1 MNWKKRGYVLCC
13 ICFLLFLSGCVQG
26 GSAAS
31 PSRYS
36 EFVGLDTEVQLIPGS
51 YSFPLEESLYL
62 AFSIEDPEADARAND
77 PMYNPLEEKYSREP
91 AVLEKQEEDG
101 WYQINLP
108 EGTYEDYAGS
118 RDVAS
123 LGKPKAYLE
132 MRFEVNE
139 EYTAKLRPG
148 EYRLVKEYGGE
159 TLAAYFT
166 LTEAPNDGTSSTSS
180 SASSGQEDDMTDGV
194 MEDSSVAGY
203 GNSEDSSASSGQEGD
218 MANGVMEDPSVAGDG
233 SSEDSSVP
241 MASGVR
247 GDE

>member
-13 ICFLLFLSGCVQG
+13 ICFLLFFKRVRTGRFGCVPLPVLG
-26 GSAAS
+26 VCGVRYRSAAGTYFVQLPVEEPFIWLS
-31 PSRYS
+31 PSR
-36 EFVGLDTEVQLIPGS
+36 TQRQTPG
-51 YSFPLEESLYL
+51 PTT
-62 AFSIEDPEADARAND
+62 PCTT
-77 PMYNPLEEKYSREP
+77 PLEEKYSREP
-91 AVLEKQEEDG
+91 AVLENWKRTRG
-101 WYQINLP
+101 IKINLP

-180 SASSGQEDDMTDGV
+180 SVSSGQEDDMTDGV
-194 MEDSSVAGY
+194 MGDSSVAGY
-203 GNSEDSSASSGQEGD
+203 GSSEDSSASSGQEGD

>member
-1 MNWKKRGYVLCC
+1 
-13 ICFLLFLSGCVQG
+13 
-26 GSAAS
+26 
-31 PSRYS
+31 
-36 EFVGLDTEVQLIPGS
+36 
-51 YSFPLEESLYL
+51 
-62 AFSIEDPEADARAND
+62 
-77 PMYNPLEEKYSREP
+77 
-91 AVLEKQEEDG
+91 
-101 WYQINLP
+101 
-108 EGTYEDYAGS
+108 
-118 RDVAS
+118 
-123 LGKPKAYLE
+123 

-166 LTEAPNDGTSSTSS
+166 LTETPDDGTSS

-203 GNSEDSSASSGQEGD
+203 GSSEDSSASSGQKGD